1 MQVHGAE
8 PPQLAGDG
16 PEAAVHSRPT
26 DVPYKLQLHCCD
38 RERRKKEQMP
48 LDNSPPR
55 CLSSRAVIHDANNCS
70 LRFE

>member
-1 MQVHGAE
+1 VQVHGAE

-26 DVPYKLQLHCCD
+26 DVPYILQLHCCD